1 MNVPRITRR
10 DLSGG
15 IQRKSVEA
23 MKKPNQVLHAQ
34 NCEFDSKI
42 GAITG
47 RKGSLKQ
54 SAVVAGK
61 TVLSMFIYR
70 YLTTRKFL
78 ASSSDGEATPKVDT
92 YVNAAASFA
101 GAWSKTLQDW
111 TEATRTF
118 FENSHGKVVIFNG
131 VDTPN
136 QFDGSS
142 WSAITNA
149 PATGK
154 YPAVYNQRLYVLGED
169 GFLHYSD
176 VYDSTGL
183 AFTSTTWT
191 NRGINPFDGQ
201 KGRGLI
207 NHRGR
212 LVIFKE
218 DSIYRY
224 SNNSN
229 EPESIIDV
237 GTHSDLSIVK
247 FNSLYFHHPT
257 GIYKMGV
264 GEPVLISQAVDKY
277 LDGMSVSNWDN
288 VASGRDNRNV
298 YFWIGDVTIN
308 DPFEFDYNTTYT
320 DVVLVLNVFTGAW
333 SVFTGWNA
341 RSWCF
346 DKDNGN
352 CYYATAAGKIFK
364 INTNYAD
371 VDGTTVTP
379 IHFGVVFHPEDLG
392 YPELDKELGKV
403 VVGGQYQSGILM
415 GDSPANLFQEGQLDG
430 GFGEANASFTG
441 KEMWA
446 GIYESY
452 TDNPPRIKDFIM
464 DKINLYDER
473 K

>member
-1 MNVPRITRR
+1 
-10 DLSGG
+10 
-15 IQRKSVEA
+15 
-23 MKKPNQVLHAQ
+23 
-34 NCEFDSKI
+34 
-42 GAITG
+42 
-47 RKGSLKQ
+47 
-54 SAVVAGK
+54 
-61 TVLSMFIYR
+61 
-70 YLTTRKFL
+70 
-78 ASSSDGEATPKVDT
+78 
-92 YVNAAASFA
+92 
-101 GAWSKTLQDW
+101 
-111 TEATRTF
+111 
-118 FENSHGKVVIFNG
+118 
-131 VDTPN
+131 
-136 QFDGSS
+136 
-142 WSAITNA
+142 
-149 PATGK
+149 
-154 YPAVYNQRLYVLGED
+154 
-169 GFLHYSD
+169 
-176 VYDSTGL
+176 
-183 AFTSTTWT
+183 
-191 NRGINPFDGQ
+191 
-201 KGRGLI
+201 
-207 NHRGR
+207 
-212 LVIFKE
+212 
-218 DSIYRY
+218 
-224 SNNSN
+224 
-229 EPESIIDV
+229 
-237 GTHSDLSIVK
+237 
-247 FNSLYFHHPT
+247 
-257 GIYKMGV
+257 
-264 GEPVLISQAVDKY
+264 
-277 LDGMSVSNWDN
+277 MSVSNWDN